1 MRFAIRFALAS
12 VLLLGSFTSSAESET
27 STGTLVLDLKP
38 FRSEVALKP
47 KIESQLK
54 TGGIEWGLR
63 DGQMVVTLLNKRF
76 VDFDLNYMTRYGS
89 TQTLQLP
96 AGSYRLTTVGF
107 EPHTGFNIDKVVA
120 KGAYVNQ
127 DVLSFTVE
135 PGKTTTMTME
145 PLIVDEERTLFVT
158 FFIPTLFTTVAVEGS
173 ADTTAAPAEP
183 VALNVRDERSIS
195 WPDYKGPLKFVAK

>member
-12 VLLLGSFTSSAESET
+12 VLLLGSFTSSAESE
-27 STGTLVLDLKP
+27 TGTLVLDLKP

-63 DGQMVVTLLNKRF
+63 DGQMVVTMLNKRF
-76 VDFDLNYMTRYGS
+76 VDFDVNYMTRFGS
-89 TQTLQLP
+89 TQTLQVP

-107 EPHTGFNIDKVVA
+107 EPHTGFNVEKVVA
-120 KGAYVNQ
+120 KGAYVNR

-135 PGKTTTMTME
+135 LARP
-145 PLIVDEERTLFVT
+145 P
-158 FFIPTLFTTVAVEGS
+158 P
-173 ADTTAAPAEP
+173 
-183 VALNVRDERSIS
+183 
-195 WPDYKGPLKFVAK
+195 